1 MRLPLNSTVVPF
13 TDSIL
18 EAPMRKK
25 KKTTSTNTAYQGLK
39 DKLTDRVE
47 CSREIRKKV
56 VEMSKA
62 VETPHIAYANYFSS
76 KHLAIHA
83 DL

>member
-1 MRLPLNSTVVPF
+1 MVPF
-13 TDSIL
+13 TDSIHK
-18 EAPMRKK
+18 APMRKK
-25 KKTTSTNTAYQGLK
+25 KKTTSTNTKYQGLK
-39 DKLTDRVE
+39 DKLTDRVK

-62 VETPHIAYANYFSS
+62 VENPHIAYANYFSS
-76 KHLAIHA
+76 MHLAIHA